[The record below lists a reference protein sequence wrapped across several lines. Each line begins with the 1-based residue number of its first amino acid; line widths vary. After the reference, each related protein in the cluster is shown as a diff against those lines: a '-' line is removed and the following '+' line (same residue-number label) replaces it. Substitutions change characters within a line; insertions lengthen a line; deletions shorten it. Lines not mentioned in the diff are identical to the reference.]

1 MRTGFN
7 EAGLGT
13 SGPISQNT
21 NRTSYGTG
29 GNRSATL
36 STYYGGKKST
46 LTESKYIKHIPCEAC
61 GSSDANSLFDDG
73 HQYCFAC
80 ETYVAGD
87 GTTTKV
93 SKKPMNKEL
102 KFYDSATYLS
112 IVDRSITSATCIA
125 FGVKQD
131 NGKHYYPYYNPDGSM
146 VAIKTRSVE
155 DKAFSVTGDFKD
167 ATLFGQ
173 NLFAKSGRYLTICEG
188 ELDAL
193 AAYQMQGSKYPC
205 VSIRSGASGA
215 LKDCKAQYE
224 WIDSFE
230 NIVLAFDADEP
241 GQKAAQAVAELFGGK
256 VKIMKHRT
264 GYKDACDYLENNASK
279 EFVDTWW
286 GAESYI
292 PDGIVQGNSLWDM
305 VSAPIEKA
313 DCDYPYEALNKLT
326 YGIRKGELVMVTAG
340 SGLGKSQFLR
350 EIVWHILNKTTDNI
364 GLMFL
369 EEGVRK
375 TARSLMSLAINKPIH
390 LPDVEV
396 SPEELKDAF
405 DRTLGSDRVYLFDH
419 FGSTSLENIVNR
431 VRYMAKGLGC
441 GYVFL
446 DHISII
452 VSGGDV
458 GDERKALDAIMTKLR
473 MIVQET
479 GISLICVS
487 HLKRNEGRGHE
498 EGAVTSLAQLR
509 GSGAIA
515 QLSDI
520 VIGLERNGQAEDM
533 IERNTTSVRVLK
545 NRFSGYTGNCGSLLY
560 NGQTGRM
567 LEIKDTL

>member
-396 SPEELKDAF
+396 SPEELKNAF

>member
-21 NRTSYGTG
+21 NRTGYGTG

-396 SPEELKDAF
+396 SPEELKNAF

>member
-1 MRTGFN
+1 M
-7 EAGLGT
+7 
-13 SGPISQNT
+13 SIVQD
-21 NRTSYGTG
+21 
-29 GNRSATL
+29 
-36 STYYGGKKST
+36 
-46 LTESKYIKHIPCEAC
+46 SKYLRHIPCENC

-80 ETYVAGD
+80 ETYIAGD
-87 GTTTKV
+87 GTVTTQKAV
-93 SKKPMNKEL
+93 KPMNKDL
-102 KFYDSATYLS
+102 KFYDNSTSTS
-112 IVDRSITSATCIA
+112 IVSRGITSATCIA
-125 FGVKQD
+125 YGVRQD
-131 NGKHYYPYYNPDGSM
+131 TGKHYYPYYDAEGVM
-146 VAIKTRSVE
+146 TAVKTRLVE
-155 DKAFSVTGDFKD
+155 TKDFSIAGDFKD
-167 ATLFGQ
+167 AMLFGQ
-173 NLFAKSGRYLTICEG
+173 NLFTKAGRYLTICEG

-193 AAYQMQGSKYPC
+193 ASYQMQGSKYPC
-205 VSIRSGASGA
+205 VSVRNGAQAA
-215 LKDCKAQYE
+215 LKDCKTQYE

-230 NIVLAFDADEP
+230 NIVICFDADEP

-256 VKIMKHRT
+256 VKVMKHKK
-264 GYKDACDYLENNASK
+264 GYKDACDYLENHAGK
-279 EFVDTWW
+279 EFIDSWW
-286 GAESYI
+286 AAESYV
-292 PDGIVQGNSLWDM
+292 PDGIIQGNSLWDL
-305 VSAPIEKA
+305 VSTPLEKA
-313 DCDYPYEALNKLT
+313 DCDYPYDGLNSLT

-350 EIVWHILNKTTDNI
+350 EVVWHIINKTTDKI

-369 EEGVRK
+369 EESVRK
-375 TARSLMSLAINKPIH
+375 TARSLMSLAVNKPIH

-396 SPEELKDAF
+396 TDEELKDAF
-405 DRTLGSDRVYLFDH
+405 NRTLGSDRIYLFDH

-431 VRYMAKGLGC
+431 VRYMAKGLNC

-446 DHISII
+446 DHLSII

-473 MIVQET
+473 MLVQET

-498 EGAVTSLAQLR
+498 EGAATSLAQLR

-533 IERNTTSVRVLK
+533 IERNTTSVRCLK
-545 NRFSGYTGNCGSLLY
+545 NRFSGFTGAAGSLLY
-560 NGQTGRM
+560 NSQTGRM

>member
-1 MRTGFN
+1 MTD
-7 EAGLGT
+7 
-13 SGPISQNT
+13 
-21 NRTSYGTG
+21 
-29 GNRSATL
+29 
-36 STYYGGKKST
+36 
-46 LTESKYIKHIPCEAC
+46 SKYLKHIPCESC
-61 GSSDANSLFDDG
+61 GSTDANSLYDDN

-87 GTTTKV
+87 GTTTQTKV
-93 SKKPMNKEL
+93 VKPMNKDL
-102 KFYDSATYLS
+102 NFYDNSSSLS
-112 IVDRSITSATCIA
+112 IVSRSITSASCIA
-125 FGVKQD
+125 YGVRQ
-131 NGKHYYPYYNPDGSM
+131 NEGKHYYPYFDTDGVM
-146 VAIKTRSVE
+146 TAVKTRDVE
-155 DKAFSVTGDFKD
+155 TKTFSIAGDFKD

-173 NLFAKSGRYLTICEG
+173 NLFTKAGRYLTICEG

-193 AAYQMQGSKYPC
+193 ASYQMQGSKYPC
-205 VSIRSGASGA
+205 VSVRNGAQAA

-230 NIVLAFDADEP
+230 NIILCFDADEP

-256 VKIMKHRT
+256 VKVMKHKK
-264 GYKDACDYLENNASK
+264 GYKDACDYLESSAGK
-279 EFVDTWW
+279 EFIEAWW
-286 GAESYI
+286 ASECYV

-305 VSAPIEKA
+305 VSAPIAKA
-313 DCDYPYEALNKLT
+313 DCDYPYEGLNKLT

-350 EIVWHILNKTTDNI
+350 EIVWHILSKTTDNI

-375 TARSLMSLAINKPIH
+375 TARSLMSLAVNKPIH

-396 SPEELKDAF
+396 TPEELKDAF
-405 DRTLGSDRVYLFDH
+405 DRTLGTDRIYLFDH

-431 VRYMAKGLGC
+431 VRYMAKGLNC

-446 DHISII
+446 DHLSII

-487 HLKRNEGRGHE
+487 HLKRPEGKGHE
-498 EGAVTSLAQLR
+498 NGAATSLSQLR

-520 VIGLERNGQAEDM
+520 VLGLERDGQAEDL
-533 IERNTTSVRVLK
+533 ITRNTTTVRVIK
-545 NRFSGYTGNCGSLLY
+545 NRFSGYTGNAGALLY
-560 NGQTGRM
+560 NGQSGRM
-567 LEIKDTL
+567 LEIQDTL

>member
-1 MRTGFN
+1 MTD
-7 EAGLGT
+7 
-13 SGPISQNT
+13 
-21 NRTSYGTG
+21 
-29 GNRSATL
+29 
-36 STYYGGKKST
+36 
-46 LTESKYIKHIPCEAC
+46 SKFVKHLPCENC
-61 GSSDANSLFDDG
+61 GSSNANALYSDG
-73 HQYCFAC
+73 HTHCFKC
-80 ETYVAGD
+80 DTTTHD
-87 GTTTKV
+87 NGTTTTATPKT
-93 SKKPMNKEL
+93 NKGL
-102 KFYDSATYLS
+102 NFYDNATTSAIPNRGLLT
-112 IVDRSITSATCIA
+112 ATCIA
-125 FGVKQD
+125 YGVRQD
-131 NGKHYYPYYNPDGSM
+131 NGKHYYPYFDADGVM
-146 VAIKTRSVE
+146 TAIKTRLVE
-155 DKAFSVTGDFKD
+155 TKDFSIAGDFKE

-173 NLFAKSGRYLTICEG
+173 NLFTKAGRYLTICEG

-205 VSIRSGASGA
+205 VSVRNGAQAA

-230 NIVLAFDADEP
+230 NIVICFDADEP
-241 GQKAAQAVAELFGGK
+241 GTKAAQAVAELFGGK
-256 VKIMKHRT
+256 VKVMKHKK
-264 GYKDACDYLENNASK
+264 GYKDACDYLENGSGK
-279 EFVDTWW
+279 EFIDSWW
-286 GAESYI
+286 SAESYI

-305 VSAPIEKA
+305 VSAPIAKA
-313 DCDYPYEALNKLT
+313 DCDYPYEGLNKLT

-350 EIVWHILNKTTDNI
+350 EIVWHILNKTPDNI

-375 TARSLMSLAINKPIH
+375 TARSLMSLAVNKPIH

-405 DRTLGSDRVYLFDH
+405 NRTLGTDRIYLFDH

-431 VRYMAKGLGC
+431 VRYMAKGLNC

-446 DHISII
+446 DHLSII

-458 GDERKALDAIMTKLR
+458 GDERKALDSIMTKLR
-473 MIVQET
+473 MLVQET

-487 HLKRNEGRGHE
+487 HLKRPESKGHE
-498 EGAVTSLAQLR
+498 EGAATSLAQLR

-520 VIGLERNGQAEDM
+520 VIGLERNGQAQDM

-545 NRFSGYTGNCGSLLY
+545 NRHSGFTGPAGNILY

-567 LEIKDTL
+567 LEIIDVL